1 MRFFRAGTL
10 TSTPVDKKIIRV
22 TLKTAMQK
30 SPNVAKSLK
39 VDRGAFD
46 AILGKLIATP
56 PKPATQK
63 RKARKA
69 PAKRKAQ

>member
-1 MRFFRAGTL
+1 MKNSQLEEA
-10 TSTPVDKKIIRV
+10 
-22 TLKTAMQK
+22 A
-30 SPNVAKSLK
+30 SLK
-39 VDRGAFD
+39 VSRAAFD

-56 PKPATQK
+56 PKPVTPK

>member
-1 MRFFRAGTL
+1 MKPASESVKNTKVPRA
-10 TSTPVDKKIIRV
+10 
-22 TLKTAMQK
+22 
-30 SPNVAKSLK
+30 
-39 VDRGAFD
+39 AFD

-56 PKPATQK
+56 PKPVTPK